1 MYTECRGS
9 SRLINKLV
17 AYVLPMASSSM
28 HKHEDSR
35 GDESAAPSGDA
46 HGDELPSPD
55 HVTFV
60 LGFVDPDKQ
69 NDIMLEQAP
78 IAILAGTMP
87 KGTKLWETPPAPVH
101 MVLSS
106 DFSAVAD
113 HDQISELFLTAPIS
127 QFPAMVPVVTMQDP
141 RNWWSLMAAEL
152 DSSVSMVM
160 EMNDLVIAVAV
171 SQLTHPSTDEERGSW
186 EDLASHVIQY
196 KIRLSRSSMPT
207 KDSAAPFCRTCSRS
221 VRWMHSSCP

>member
-1 MYTECRGS
+1 
-9 SRLINKLV
+9 
-17 AYVLPMASSSM
+17 
-28 HKHEDSR
+28 
-35 GDESAAPSGDA
+35 
-46 HGDELPSPD
+46 
-55 HVTFV
+55 
-60 LGFVDPDKQ
+60 
-69 NDIMLEQAP
+69 
-78 IAILAGTMP
+78 MP
-87 KGTKLWETPPAPVH
+87 KGAQLWETPPAPVH

-113 HDQISELFLTAPIS
+113 NDQISELFLTAPIS

-196 KIRLSRSSMPT
+196 KIRLLTLIYAHEGLSCTFLQNLLAERQVDAFIVSVNPEEPHSRRTSVVLGFGPGISLRGAWTRSACLSASGKPADWETLPPLLAVAGWHNTENESGCVHCVHVMQQHPT
-207 KDSAAPFCRTCSRS
+207 KKNR
-221 VRWMHSSCP
+221 VL